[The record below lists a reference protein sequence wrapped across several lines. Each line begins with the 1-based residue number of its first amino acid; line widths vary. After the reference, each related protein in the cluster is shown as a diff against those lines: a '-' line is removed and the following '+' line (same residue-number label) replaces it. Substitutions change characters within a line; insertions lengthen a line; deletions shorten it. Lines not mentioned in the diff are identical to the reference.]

1 MPCAPSRRMAAIFLV
16 GLTASLAGCGP
27 RGDEFAPACPRADL
41 LWQAADLSRYRD
53 EAATA
58 TQDIRN
64 LELSARITS
73 IQGKC
78 QAGDDAKHIAA
89 DITVFIQY
97 TRGPAMQGRAADV
110 PFFLAITEGEQIDTE
125 KVYATHVV
133 FPPNVDEVT
142 LGSAPVH
149 MVFPVSAS
157 KSGAAY
163 TVLAGFQLTPDE
175 LAYNRRH
182 GTARP

>member
-1 MPCAPSRRMAAIFLV
+1 MAAILLV

-27 RGDEFAPACPRADL
+27 AKDQFAPACPRADL
-41 LWQAADLSRYRD
+41 LWQAADLTRYRD

-64 LELSARITS
+64 LELSARIMAV
-73 IQGKC
+73 QGKC
-78 QAGDDAKHIAA
+78 EAGDDAKHIAA

-97 TRGPAMQGRAADV
+97 TRGPAMQGRAANV
-110 PFFLAITEGEQIDTE
+110 PFFLAITQGEQIDTE
-125 KVYATHVV
+125 KLYMTQVV
-133 FPPNVDEVT
+133 FPTNVDQVT
-142 LGSAPVH
+142 LGSQPVH
-149 MVFPVSAS
+149 MVFPVSS
-157 KSGAAY
+157 TKSGAAY

-182 GTARP
+182 AAARP